1 MKVPSMGDSITE
13 GTIVEWTVDIGQAVK
28 EGDVLALVETDK
40 VTVDIKAETT
50 GVLVAQYGEID
61 ENVEVGA
68 NLCQIDTE
76 GVATAEAAPAG
87 ERVAATEA
95 TVDKPAPVPV
105 TVEAHVPP
113 KQEETQTTAR
123 SPSIQFLGKE
133 GWALRLSPQHETE
146 SAVGL
151 NGTASVVTVEHLP
164 VMYGRPQFSEE
175 EMEALMM
182 GGANQAPEV
191 QIHSGG
197 AVFK

>member
-1 MKVPSMGDSITE
+1 MKLPSMGDSITE
-13 GTIVEWTVDIGQAVK
+13 GTIVEWTVDIGQAVA

-50 GVLVAQYGEID
+50 GVLVAQYGGVD
-61 ENVEVGA
+61 ENMDVGA
-68 NLCQIDTE
+68 DLCQIDTE
-76 GVATAEAAPAG
+76 GVANAEATPAG
-87 ERVAATEA
+87 ASVAATEA
-95 TVDKPAPVPV
+95 IVEKPVPVPV
-105 TVEAHVPP
+105 TVEAPAPP
-113 KQEETQTTAR
+113 QQEEKQTTGR

-146 SAVGL
+146 SPVK
-151 NGTASVVTVEHLP
+151 GTTSVTVEHLHP
-164 VMYGRPQFSEE
+164 MYGRPQFSEE